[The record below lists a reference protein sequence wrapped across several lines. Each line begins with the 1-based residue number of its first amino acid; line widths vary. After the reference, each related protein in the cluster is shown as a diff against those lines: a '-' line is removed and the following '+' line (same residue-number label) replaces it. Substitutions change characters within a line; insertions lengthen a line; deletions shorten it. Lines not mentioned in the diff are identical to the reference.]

1 MFSRF
6 FLISDVL
13 NQPQITADEAVFILA
28 QLHLYRENSD
38 VRKYVDDSIDVQT
51 AQILAYQRL
60 LSYKNSDGGS
70 FGFCQNIPST
80 YLTSSALDVLRR
92 LYHSPYSGQFTL
104 FVCLKKFRKK
114 CQKNS

>member
-1 MFSRF
+1 MHRDAIWRKNLPFN
-6 FLISDVL
+6 ISDVL

-28 QLHLYRENSD
+28 QLHLYRENSE
-38 VRKYVDDSIDVQT
+38 RKYVDDTIDIQT

-60 LSYKNSDGGS
+60 LSYKNSDGS

-92 LYHSPYSGQFTL
+92 LYHSPYSGQA
-104 FVCLKKFRKK
+104 CK
-114 CQKNS
+114 

>member
-1 MFSRF
+1 MHHVFSRVF
-6 FLISDVL
+6 FYISDVL

-28 QLHLYRENSD
+28 QLHLYRETSE
-38 VRKYVDDSIDVQT
+38 RKYVDDSIDVQT

-92 LYHSPYSGQFTL
+92 LYHSPYTGQS
-104 FVCLKKFRKK
+104 CE
-114 CQKNS
+114 